1 MVVIVLESTPPSLK
15 GELSRWMVEVTTGV
29 YAGRVSA
36 LVRDLLWEKCVQ
48 HARRGRCY
56 QMYRTNSEQG
66 FAIRMHGDVLRSVV
80 DFDGLEFVAAKNAQ
94 WAEGQPG
101 SRPEEHD
108 KTT

>member
-29 YAGRVSA
+29 YTGRVSA

-56 QMYRTNSEQG
+56 QLYRTNTEQG
-66 FAIRMHGDVLRSVV
+66 FTIRMHGDVLRSVV
-80 DFDGLEFVAAKNAQ
+80 DFDGLELIAAKNAH
-94 WAEGQPG
+94 WAEDQAGPT
-101 SRPEEHD
+101 PEEHD
-108 KTT
+108 NVS